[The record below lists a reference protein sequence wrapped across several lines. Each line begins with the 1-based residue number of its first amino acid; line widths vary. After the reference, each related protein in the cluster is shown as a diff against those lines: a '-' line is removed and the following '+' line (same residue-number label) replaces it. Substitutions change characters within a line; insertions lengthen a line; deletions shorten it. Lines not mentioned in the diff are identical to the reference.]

1 MKKPRDNTHI
11 TIKKKKKGK
20 SEPLRSYE
28 LMTRL
33 IVRDQR
39 ACPLFNN
46 PHRPSPVIERGKA
59 GRKRERGGRRERE
72 REREREDSVSR
83 YIRPILAAI
92 PLKPMKPSGY

>member
-11 TIKKKKKGK
+11 TIKKKKGK

-33 IVRDQR
+33 IVHDQR

-59 GRKRERGGRRERE
+59 GERGGREKERE
-72 REREREDSVSR
+72 KIRLADTYVLFSR
-83 YIRPILAAI
+83 QFH
-92 PLKPMKPSGY
+92 

>member
-11 TIKKKKKGK
+11 TIKKKKGK

-33 IVRDQR
+33 IVHDQR

-59 GRKRERGGRRERE
+59 GEREKEGEGRKRERRFG
-72 REREREDSVSR
+72 
-83 YIRPILAAI
+83 
-92 PLKPMKPSGY
+92 